1 MPQKVW
7 QKNRFE
13 KIAITMEKNS
23 TIQELLGIS
32 QENMAMILQITRTQ
46 WSMYVLGKRSLPVAA
61 TLKLAEILNFVTK
74 PEIISQKSVNVSV
87 LDESK
92 KEMFFET
99 QKNINKH
106 QQIITKN
113 KLNAIQKKNNTAF
126 STLKIISFLET
137 KESTQENQN
146 VYNSIKQNAE
156 TNIKK
161 NNLLVQTKLQI
172 KLELLQHEE
181 KIIFQKMNK
190 CS

>member
-1 MPQKVW
+1 MPQKLW
-7 QKNRFE
+7 QKNSFE
-13 KIAITMEKNS
+13 KIATTMEKNS

-190 CS
+190 YS